1 MANVLTYDPTP
12 AEAEE
17 FSEEEKDSLAV
28 GEQLEQQQE
37 TLLADK
43 FKSAEDLEKAY
54 IELQQKLGSNET
66 QEETEAQ
73 EVPKEDTE
81 TSEENTSITLITD
94 ASSEYEEKGELSSET
109 LEKFNEMS
117 SQDLVQAYIEL
128 QQQLPEQQEQTASL
142 TDSDINNI
150 KNEVGGEEAY
160 TQIINWAGENLS
172 KDQITGFDSLV
183 DSGNTYAIQLA
194 VAGLKAQYDNANG
207 YEGRMLSGKAAQTSA
222 DVFRSQAEVVKAMSD
237 PQYDKDPAYRQDIY
251 EKLERSNIQF

>member
-117 SQDLVQAYIEL
+117 SQDLVQAYLEL
-128 QQQLPEQQEQTASL
+128 QQQLPEQQEH
-142 TDSDINNI
+142 
-150 KNEVGGEEAY
+150 
-160 TQIINWAGENLS
+160 QI
-172 KDQITGFDSLV
+172 
-183 DSGNTYAIQLA
+183 
-194 VAGLKAQYDNANG
+194 
-207 YEGRMLSGKAAQTSA
+207 GRAH
-222 DVFRSQAEVVKAMSD
+222 V
-237 PQYDKDPAYRQDIY
+237 
-251 EKLERSNIQF
+251 

>member
-28 GEQLEQQQE
+28 GEKLEEQQE

-43 FKSAEDLEKAY
+43 FKNAEELEKAY

-66 QEETEAQ
+66 PEETEAQ
-73 EVPKEDTE
+73 EVSKEDTE
-81 TSEENTSITLITD
+81 TSEENPSITLITD
-94 ASSEYEEKGELSSET
+94 ASAEYTEKGELSSET
-109 LEKFNEMS
+109 LDKFNEMS
-117 SQDLVQAYIEL
+117 SHDLVQAYLEL
-128 QQQLPEQQEQTASL
+128 QQQQPKQEEVADLS
-142 TDSDINNI
+142 DSDINNI

-160 TQIINWAGENLS
+160 SQLISWAGENLS
-172 KDQITGFDSLV
+172 KDQVAGFDSLIE
-183 DSGNTYAIQLA
+183 SGNTYAIQLA
-194 VAGLKAQYDNANG
+194 VSGLKAQYDNANG

-237 PQYDKDPAYRQDIY
+237 PQYEKDPAYRQDIY